1 MSNIETLKANREIV
15 EAYANLCQSRVTPY
29 IVANNSS
36 NANRLLEL
44 IDQWIRMDVE
54 WGYRMPDD
62 FRLVKGE
69 QLNLYLTQRQCA
81 KNYKF
86 NANDYYIRW
95 DNGNVGAYQFV
106 HSDDGSQ
113 DCYRVAQLAYKEF
126 KERLRS
132 YNVLEED
139 MLNDYMVFSIEDGK
153 RLIDDYKAITN
164 ETSEKISKAW
174 QKYRYEQAKAMVA
187 EMEKENIG

>member
-15 EAYANLCQSRVTPY
+15 EAYAKLCQSSESPY
-29 IVANNSS
+29 IVFNNSS
-36 NANRLLEL
+36 NANHLLEL
-44 IDQWIRMDVE
+44 IDQWIKMDVE

-62 FRLVKGE
+62 FALVKGE
-69 QLNLYLTQRQCA
+69 QLNLRFAKSRCA

-95 DNGNVGAYQFV
+95 DNGNVGAFQFA
-106 HSDDGSQ
+106 HDSEG
-113 DCYRVAQLAYKEF
+113 YRIAQPAYKEF

-153 RLIDDYKAITN
+153 RLMNDYKAITN
-164 ETSEKISKAW
+164 ETYEKFSKAW
-174 QKYRYEQAKAMVA
+174 KQYRYEQAKAMVA
-187 EMEKENIG
+187 EMEKEKNG

>member
-15 EAYANLCQSRVTPY
+15 ETYAKLCQSSESPY
-29 IVANNSS
+29 IVFNNSS

-44 IDQWIRMDVE
+44 IDQWILMDVE
-54 WGYRMPDD
+54 WGFRMPDD

-86 NANDYYIRW
+86 KATDYYIRW
-95 DNGNVGAYQFV
+95 DNGNVGAYQFA
-106 HSDDGSQ
+106 HDSES
-113 DCYRVAQLAYKEF
+113 YRVAQPAYKEF

-153 RLIDDYKAITN
+153 RLMDDYKAIKN
-164 ETSEKISKAW
+164 ETFEKISKAW
-174 QKYRYEQAKAMVA
+174 KQYRYEQAKAMVA

>member
-15 EAYANLCQSRVTPY
+15 EAYAKLCQSSDSPY
-29 IVANNSS
+29 IVFNNSS
-36 NANRLLEL
+36 NANHLLEL
-44 IDQWIRMDVE
+44 IDQWIKMDVE
-54 WGYRMPDD
+54 WGYRIPDD
-62 FRLVKGE
+62 FALVKGE
-69 QLNLYLTQRQCA
+69 QLNLRFAKSRCA

-95 DNGNVGAYQFV
+95 DNGNVGAFQFA
-106 HSDDGSQ
+106 HDSES
-113 DCYRVAQLAYKEF
+113 YRVAQPAYKEF

-153 RLIDDYKAITN
+153 LLMNDYKAITN
-164 ETSEKISKAW
+164 ETDEKISKAW
-174 QKYRYEQAKAMVA
+174 KQYRYEQAKAMVA
-187 EMEKENIG
+187 EMEKENNG